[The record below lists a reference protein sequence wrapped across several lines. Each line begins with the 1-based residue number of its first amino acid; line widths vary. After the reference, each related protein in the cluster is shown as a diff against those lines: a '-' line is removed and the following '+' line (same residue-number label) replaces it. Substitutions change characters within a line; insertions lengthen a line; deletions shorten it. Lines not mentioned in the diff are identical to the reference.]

1 MMPSSKTLNQP
12 IVSHTRGQKRID
24 LRAAL
29 EASPSPQENHS
40 LTFGELA
47 RAYLATH
54 YNGADMQM
62 RKWLDLMGDRCAW
75 SITADELARAGV
87 VMLENGY
94 SPSTVN
100 RNLSQIGSIYRWAKR
115 KMLTPIG
122 FISPTLS
129 QHRYP
134 EPIRRVNLSD
144 VEINRL
150 LERASAFKDR
160 RFAVLIRILIE
171 TGARRGEVCERHW
184 SDIDLDGC
192 RIEVL
197 ETKTGKPR
205 MLFISQDTAA
215 LMRRVWPVR
224 APEALLFGSTRAPG
238 AIVTFKKS
246 WDKLT
251 EAIGRPDLRL
261 HDLRHYRAK
270 LLIESGATVA
280 VAAQALGHSSL
291 ILHRRYGHLES
302 GAISNA
308 VRASWR

>member
-1 MMPSSKTLNQP
+1 MPNSLNTKQQ
-12 IVSHTRGQKRID
+12 IVSHSRGQKRID

-29 EASPSPQENHS
+29 EASPITQENHN

-62 RKWLDLMGDRCAW
+62 RKWLDLLGNRSAW
-75 SITADELARAGV
+75 SITAEELARAGLA
-87 VMLENGY
+87 MLENGY

-115 KMLTPIG
+115 KMLTPVG

-134 EPIRRVNLSD
+134 EPIRRVSLSD
-144 VEINRL
+144 SEIKRIL
-150 LERASAFKDR
+150 DGASGFKDR
-160 RFAVLIRILIE
+160 RFAVLVRILIE
-171 TGARRGEVCERHW
+171 TGARRGEVCERQW
-184 SDIDLDGC
+184 SDIDLDSC
-192 RIEVL
+192 CIEVL

-205 MLFISQDTAA
+205 MLFFSQETAA
-215 LMRRVWPVR
+215 LMRRVWPIR
-224 APEALLFGSTRAPG
+224 DPDALLFGSTRSPG
-238 AIVTFKKS
+238 SIVTFKKS

-251 EAIGRPDLRL
+251 QAIGRPDLRL

-270 LLIESGATVA
+270 LLIESGVTVA

-302 GAISNA
+302 GTISNA
-308 VRASWR
+308 VRSSWK

>member
-1 MMPSSKTLNQP
+1 MPSSKTLNQP

-29 EASPSPQENHS
+29 EASPNPQENHS

-62 RKWLDLMGDRCAW
+62 RKWLDLMGDRSAW
-75 SITADELARAGV
+75 SITAEELARAGV
-87 VMLENGY
+87 AMLENGY

-144 VEINRL
+144 AEIKRL
-150 LERASAFKDR
+150 LDGASAFKDR

-171 TGARRGEVCERHW
+171 TGARRGAVCERRW
-184 SDIDLDGC
+184 SDVDLDGC
-192 RIEVL
+192 CIEVL

-205 MLFISQDTAA
+205 MLFFSQETAA
-215 LMRRVWPVR
+215 LMRRVWPIR
-224 APEALLFGSTRAPG
+224 ESAALLFGSTRAPG

-251 EAIGRPDLRL
+251 QAIGRPDLRL

>member
-1 MMPSSKTLNQP
+1 MPISLNINQQ
-12 IVSHTRGQKRID
+12 IVSHSRGQKRID

-29 EASPSPQENHS
+29 EASPNTQENHN

-62 RKWLDLMGDRCAW
+62 RKWLDLLGNRSAW
-75 SITADELARAGV
+75 SITAEELARAGIA
-87 VMLENGY
+87 MLENGY

-115 KMLTPIG
+115 KMLTPVG

-134 EPIRRVNLSD
+134 EPIRRVSLSD
-144 VEINRL
+144 SEIKRIL
-150 LERASAFKDR
+150 DGASGFKDR
-160 RFAVLIRILIE
+160 RFSVLVRILIE
-171 TGARRGEVCERHW
+171 TGARRGEVCERRW
-184 SDIDLDGC
+184 SDIDLDSC
-192 RIEVL
+192 CIEVL

-205 MLFISQDTAA
+205 MLFFSQETSA
-215 LMRRVWPVR
+215 LMRRVWPIR
-224 APEALLFGSTRAPG
+224 ESAALLFGSTRAPG

-246 WDKLT
+246 WEKLT
-251 EAIGRPDLRL
+251 QAIGRPDLRL

-270 LLIESGATVA
+270 LLIESGASVA

-302 GAISNA
+302 GTISHA
-308 VRASWR
+308 VRSSWK

>member
-1 MMPSSKTLNQP
+1 MPNSLNTKQQ
-12 IVSHTRGQKRID
+12 IVSHSRGQKRID

-29 EASPSPQENHS
+29 EASPITQENHN

-62 RKWLDLMGDRCAW
+62 RKWLDLLGNRSAW
-75 SITADELARAGV
+75 SITAEELARAGLA
-87 VMLENGY
+87 MLENGY

-115 KMLTPIG
+115 KMLIPVG

-134 EPIRRVNLSD
+134 EPIRRVSLSD
-144 VEINRL
+144 SEIKRIL
-150 LERASAFKDR
+150 DGASGFKDR
-160 RFAVLIRILIE
+160 RFAVLVRILIE
-171 TGARRGEVCERHW
+171 TGARRGEVCERQW
-184 SDIDLDGC
+184 SDIDLDSC
-192 RIEVL
+192 CIEVL

-205 MLFISQDTAA
+205 MLFFSQETAA
-215 LMRRVWPVR
+215 LMRRVWPIR
-224 APEALLFGSTRAPG
+224 DPDALLFGSTRSPG
-238 AIVTFKKS
+238 SIVTFKKS

-251 EAIGRPDLRL
+251 QAIGRPDLRL

-270 LLIESGATVA
+270 LLIESGVTVA

-302 GAISNA
+302 GTISNA
-308 VRASWR
+308 VRSSWK

>member
-1 MMPSSKTLNQP
+1 MPSSKTLNQP
-12 IVSHTRGQKRID
+12 IVSHSRGQKRID

-62 RKWLDLMGDRCAW
+62 RKWLDLMGDRSAW
-75 SITADELARAGV
+75 SITAEELARAGV
-87 VMLENGY
+87 AMLENGY

-150 LERASAFKDR
+150 LDGASAFKDR

-171 TGARRGEVCERHW
+171 TGARRGEVCERRW

-224 APEALLFGSTRAPG
+224 APDALLFGSNRAPG

-291 ILHRRYGHLES
+291 ILHRRYGHLEA

>member
-1 MMPSSKTLNQP
+1 MPNSLITKQQ
-12 IVSHTRGQKRID
+12 IVSHSRGQKRID

-29 EASPSPQENHS
+29 EASPITQENHN

-62 RKWLDLMGDRCAW
+62 RKWLDLLGNRSAW
-75 SITADELARAGV
+75 SITADELARAGLA
-87 VMLENGY
+87 MLENGY

-115 KMLTPIG
+115 KMLIPVG

-134 EPIRRVNLSD
+134 EPIRRVSLSD
-144 VEINRL
+144 SEIKRIL
-150 LERASAFKDR
+150 DGASGFKDR
-160 RFAVLIRILIE
+160 RFAVLVRILIE
-171 TGARRGEVCERHW
+171 TGARRGEVCERQW
-184 SDIDLDGC
+184 SDIDLDSC
-192 RIEVL
+192 CIEVL

-205 MLFISQDTAA
+205 MLFFSQETAA
-215 LMRRVWPVR
+215 LMRRVWPIR
-224 APEALLFGSTRAPG
+224 EPDALLFGSTRSPG
-238 AIVTFKKS
+238 SIVTFKKS

-251 EAIGRPDLRL
+251 QAIGRPDLRL

-270 LLIESGATVA
+270 LLIESGVTVA

-302 GAISNA
+302 GTISNA
-308 VRASWR
+308 VRSSWK

>member
-1 MMPSSKTLNQP
+1 MPSSNTHNQQ
-12 IVSHTRGQKRID
+12 IVSHSRGQKRID

-29 EASPSPQENHS
+29 EASPSPQVNHH
-40 LTFGELA
+40 LTFSELA

-62 RKWLDLMGDRCAW
+62 RKWIDLLGERSAW
-75 SITADELARAGV
+75 SISPDELSRAGV
-87 VMLENGY
+87 AMLENGY

-115 KMLTPIG
+115 KMLTPVG

-134 EPIRRVNLSD
+134 EPIRRVSLSESE
-144 VEINRL
+144 VKRL
-150 LERASAFKDR
+150 LDGAAAFKDR

-171 TGARRGEVCERHW
+171 TGARRGEVCERRW

-192 RIEVL
+192 CIEVL

-205 MLFISQDTAA
+205 MLFISAETSN
-215 LMRRVWPVR
+215 LMKRVWPSR
-224 APEALLFGSTRAPG
+224 EPNALLFGSNRAPG
-238 AIVTFKKS
+238 AIVTFKKN

-251 EAIGRPDLRL
+251 QTIARPDLRL

-308 VRASWR
+308 VRSSWR

>member
-1 MMPSSKTLNQP
+1 MPNSLNTKQQ
-12 IVSHTRGQKRID
+12 IVSHSRGQKRID

-29 EASPSPQENHS
+29 EASPITQENHN

-62 RKWLDLMGDRCAW
+62 RKWLDLLGNRSAW
-75 SITADELARAGV
+75 SITAEELARAGLA
-87 VMLENGY
+87 MLENGY

-115 KMLTPIG
+115 KMLIPVG

-134 EPIRRVNLSD
+134 EPIRRVSLSD
-144 VEINRL
+144 SEIKRIL
-150 LERASAFKDR
+150 DGASGFKDR
-160 RFAVLIRILIE
+160 RFAVLVRILIE
-171 TGARRGEVCERHW
+171 TGARRGEVCERQW
-184 SDIDLDGC
+184 SDIDLDSC
-192 RIEVL
+192 CIEVL

-205 MLFISQDTAA
+205 MLFFSQETAA
-215 LMRRVWPVR
+215 LMRRVWPIR
-224 APEALLFGSTRAPG
+224 EPDALLFGSTRSPG
-238 AIVTFKKS
+238 SIVTFKKS

-251 EAIGRPDLRL
+251 QAIGRPDLRL

-270 LLIESGATVA
+270 LLIESGVTVA

-302 GAISNA
+302 GTISNA
-308 VRASWR
+308 VRSSWK